1 MQLERKREALAA
13 QGVNIASISFDSPEL
28 LRHFTQRVGIGY
40 PLLSDPESTIIRA
53 FGILNTAVAAD
64 HQFYGIP
71 YPGMYLVGPDG
82 VVRAKYFEERNADR
96 FTPGRVLVR
105 ELTAASGAPQSEVE
119 TDHLTARLSVS
130 DEVVVGGNR
139 VALVLELELKD
150 KMHVYAPDV
159 EGYIPVAWKMQD
171 SEGLRQFEPELP
183 EAEILHLPAINERV
197 PVYQGRA
204 RFVRDVII
212 GQPKEL
218 GDLIDSEGYLRLK
231 GSLRYQAC
239 DDKVCYLPQT
249 IELEWKVKLEEHD
262 RTRAPEELRRKR

>member
-1 MQLERKREALAA
+1 MQLERKREELAG
-13 QGVNIASISFDSPEL
+13 QGVNVGSISFDSTEL
-28 LRHFTQRVGIGY
+28 LRHFSDRVGIGY

-53 FGILNTAVAAD
+53 FGILNDSVDED

-82 VVRAKYFEERNADR
+82 VVKAKYFEERNADR

-105 ELTAASGAPQSEVE
+105 EVTAASGAAQSEVE
-119 TDHLTARLSVS
+119 TDHLTARLTAS

-139 VALVLELELKD
+139 VALVLELDLNE
-150 KMHVYAPDV
+150 KMHVYAPGV
-159 EGYIPVAWKMQD
+159 EGYIPIEWNMKD
-171 SEGLRQFEPELP
+171 SEALRYFEAELP
-183 EAEILHLPAINERV
+183 EAEILHLPAIDERV
-197 PVYQGRA
+197 PVYEGRA

-218 GDLIDSEGYLRLK
+218 AELMDPDGYVRLQ

-249 IELEWKVKLEEHD
+249 IELEWKVKLEQHD